1 MNKERERR
9 MFVAGTFLLGLD
21 SMKDCFKNAVKR
33 YDDEQRKV
41 IIEIP
46 FEDVAKH
53 MGYEEEP

>member
-21 SMKDCFKNAVKR
+21 LVKDCFKNAVKR
-33 YDDEQRKV
+33 YDDEQRMV

-46 FEDVAKH
+46 FKDVAKQ
-53 MGYEEEP
+53 MGYEEEE